1 MHFFFKKAHVTEK
14 TSSRQTTSRPYD
26 KKNPGQAISEFFF
39 TFNEETDQD
48 KILLLLVPNSKRL
61 GGYTQMDELFSKKH
75 TPLEDPK
82 KRYMVSLKKAPG
94 RPLFLLDKRN
104 KTRLPD
110 FNHEVLG
117 DLSMRD
123 P

>member
-1 MHFFFKKAHVTEK
+1 M
-14 TSSRQTTSRPYD
+14 
-26 KKNPGQAISEFFF
+26 

-48 KILLLLVPNSKRL
+48 KTLQLLIPNSKRL

-82 KRYMVSLKKAPG
+82 KRYMVSLKKTLV

-117 DLSMRD
+117 GLLMQD
-123 P
+123 PQDTPQGREKI